1 MASPAG
7 DDPSLEE
14 LDSEISAI
22 RAEIRNL
29 QKRRSFL
36 TAGLLASDYIQKRI
50 IQRHA
55 ASTERDD
62 RDISPLVLS
71 AGKHTESNH
80 YRVAFSATS
89 FPYTDPSPH
98 ASDSPNL
105 LGVRIDVCGRDG
117 RFTRPY
123 YVLLRREKGEG
134 KRLRVH
140 RHTIPAFISM
150 EKLERRYLPRGPQT
164 DDDEDDAGTD
174 EALKPWKAK
183 KQDLPALVRQLRQEL
198 VSWHLRR
205 DTVEWLNEQLGLS
218 GPDAPQGGGATST
231 GREEAETPT
240 TQAQRIGIV
249 SVSPTSLEARYV
261 RVEWEDG
268 RVGRF
273 KISNNGIV
281 ERAVVIGDNGR
292 DKSVEDA
299 MTGGDGRVE
308 TIFDRLAQR
317 ALSESR

>member
-1 MASPAG
+1 MTAS
-7 DDPSLEE
+7 
-14 LDSEISAI
+14 
-22 RAEIRNL
+22 
-29 QKRRSFL
+29 
-36 TAGLLASDYIQKRI
+36 LLASDYIRQQIQK
-50 IQRHA
+50 HKP
-55 ASTERDD
+55 TEHDQ
-62 RDISPLVLS
+62 DISPLVLS

-89 FPYTDPSPH
+89 FPFTDPSPH
-98 ASDSPNL
+98 SDDPNL

-117 RFTRPY
+117 RFKQPY
-123 YVLLRREKGEG
+123 YVLLKREKGDG

-150 EKLERRYLPRGPQT
+150 EKLERRYLPQGPQT
-164 DDDEDDAGTD
+164 DDGGEEEDEVS
-174 EALKPWKAK
+174 KPWKEK
-183 KQDLPALVRQLRQEL
+183 KQNLPGLVRELRKEL

-205 DTVEWLNEQLGLS
+205 DTVDWLNERLGLS
-218 GPDAPQGGGATST
+218 RQDSFAEGGATST
-231 GREEAETPT
+231 EQEAGSA
-240 TQAQRIGIV
+240 QAKQLGIV
-249 SVSPTSLEARYV
+249 SVTPTSLEARYV

-317 ALSESR
+317 ASSGS

>member
-1 MASPAG
+1 MLHAMRWASNVVV
-7 DDPSLEE
+7 SV
-14 LDSEISAI
+14 
-22 RAEIRNL
+22 RNL

-36 TAGLLASDYIQKRI
+36 TAGLLSSDYIQKRI
-50 IQRHA
+50 QKQA
-55 ASTERDD
+55 ASTERD

-98 ASDSPNL
+98 SDSPNL

-117 RFTRPY
+117 RFTQPY
-123 YVLLRREKGEG
+123 YVLLRREKGGG

-150 EKLERRYLPRGPQT
+150 EKLERKYLPRGPQT
-164 DDDEDDAGTD
+164 DDDDDDDDGAD
-174 EALKPWKAK
+174 EVLKPWKAK

-218 GPDAPQGGGATST
+218 RQNTRQEGGSTST
-231 GREEAETPT
+231 GQEAET
-240 TQAQRIGIV
+240 TQAKRIGIV

-317 ALSESR
+317 ALSES

>member
-1 MASPAG
+1 MRSASNVVV
-7 DDPSLEE
+7 SV
-14 LDSEISAI
+14 
-22 RAEIRNL
+22 RNL

-36 TAGLLASDYIQKRI
+36 TAGLLSSDYIQKRI
-50 IQRHA
+50 QKQA
-55 ASTERDD
+55 ASTERD

-98 ASDSPNL
+98 SDSPNL

-117 RFTRPY
+117 RFTQPY
-123 YVLLRREKGEG
+123 YVLLRREKGGG

-150 EKLERRYLPRGPQT
+150 EKLERKYLPRGPQT
-164 DDDEDDAGTD
+164 DDDDDDDDGAD
-174 EALKPWKAK
+174 EVLKPWKAK

-218 GPDAPQGGGATST
+218 RQNTRQEGGSTST
-231 GREEAETPT
+231 GQEAET
-240 TQAQRIGIV
+240 TQAKRIGIV

-317 ALSESR
+317 ALSES

>member
-1 MASPAG
+1 MTG

-29 QKRRSFL
+29 QRRRSFL
-36 TAGLLASDYIQKRI
+36 TAGLLSSDYIQKHIRK
-50 IQRHA
+50 QT
-55 ASTERDD
+55 ASTERA

-98 ASDSPNL
+98 SDSPNL

-117 RFTRPY
+117 RFTQPY

-164 DDDEDDAGTD
+164 DDDDGEHEG
-174 EALKPWKAK
+174 LKPWKAK
-183 KQDLPALVRQLRQEL
+183 KQDLPGLVRQLRQEL

-205 DTVEWLNEQLGLS
+205 DTVEWLNERLGLS
-218 GPDAPQGGGATST
+218 RHNAPEEGGFTST
-231 GREEAETPT
+231 EQEAEAM
-240 TQAQRIGIV
+240 QAKRIGIV

-292 DKSVEDA
+292 DKSLEDA

-317 ALSESR
+317 ASSES

>member
-1 MASPAG
+1 MLHAMRSASNVVV
-7 DDPSLEE
+7 SV
-14 LDSEISAI
+14 
-22 RAEIRNL
+22 RNL

-36 TAGLLASDYIQKRI
+36 TAGLLSSDYIQKRI
-50 IQRHA
+50 QKQA
-55 ASTERDD
+55 ASTERD

-98 ASDSPNL
+98 SDSPNL

-117 RFTRPY
+117 RFTQPY
-123 YVLLRREKGEG
+123 YVLLRREKGGG

-150 EKLERRYLPRGPQT
+150 EKLERKYLPRGPQT
-164 DDDEDDAGTD
+164 DDDDDDDDGAD
-174 EALKPWKAK
+174 EVLKPWKAK

-218 GPDAPQGGGATST
+218 RQNTRQEGGSTST
-231 GREEAETPT
+231 GQEAET
-240 TQAQRIGIV
+240 TQAKRIGIV

-317 ALSESR
+317 ALSES